1 MYVCICTCTY
11 TAACRKDLI
20 NEGIGRARWLAPV
33 LPARFGRPRRA
44 DHEVRSSRPA
54 WPIWCNSVLNATD
67 NPGGGGSSESSK
79 APLPS
84 SLGERPRLP
93 LQKKK
98 RKSNG
103 PERWFLP
110 VIPALWE
117 AEVRNLQGQEF
128 ETSLANIVKP
138 RLYQKYKTNKLGMVA
153 CACSPS
159 YSGG

>member
-1 MYVCICTCTY
+1 MRICVYINMYVCICTCTY

-98 RKSNG
+98 RKR
-103 PERWFLP
+103 ERKKKK
-110 VIPALWE
+110 E
-117 AEVRNLQGQEF
+117 RKKERKRERERERERKREGEREKERERKRERER
-128 ETSLANIVKP
+128 ETKKD
-138 RLYQKYKTNKLGMVA
+138 R
-153 CACSPS
+153 
-159 YSGG
+159 

>member
-1 MYVCICTCTY
+1 MYMYICPTMCIHIHTDRDTYTQRRMRICVYINMYVCICTCTY

-84 SLGERPRLP
+84 ILGERPRLP

-98 RKSNG
+98 RKRESSG
-103 PERWFLP
+103 K
-110 VIPALWE
+110 I
-117 AEVRNLQGQEF
+117 QGRTQIKF
-128 ETSLANIVKP
+128 MRSSLEIREKS
-138 RLYQKYKTNKLGMVA
+138 LKQD
-153 CACSPS
+153 
-159 YSGG
+159 